1 MSIKKTNDGQI
12 RVRYLLKEEKDFVS
26 VVMTPSQFENLQ
38 ELPIIE
44 KCEIIQKIVLQPK
57 FSSFSE

>member
-1 MSIKKTNDGQI
+1 MDWKKTNDGQI

-26 VVMTPSQFENLQ
+26 VVMTPSQFKNFQ

-44 KCEIIQKIVLQPK
+44 KCEIIQ
-57 FSSFSE
+57 

>member
-1 MSIKKTNDGQI
+1 MSREKMNDNQI

-26 VVMTPSQFENLQ
+26 VVMTPNQFKNLQ

-44 KCEIIQKIVLQPK
+44 KCEIIQY
-57 FSSFSE
+57 SS